1 MTDERFCLL
10 RNRRDETGGVWDI
23 LALDRNRFSGEGI
36 TLIASSKCKKNG
48 QDRISPGHFL
58 VLFDKE
64 FLNEIHIISRV
75 PRLRASLKAWRVM
88 EFAF

>member
-10 RNRRDETGGVWDI
+10 RNRRDGTGGVGDI
-23 LALDRNRFSGEGI
+23 LALDRNRFSGGI
-36 TLIASSKCKKNG
+36 IIIVSSKCKKNG